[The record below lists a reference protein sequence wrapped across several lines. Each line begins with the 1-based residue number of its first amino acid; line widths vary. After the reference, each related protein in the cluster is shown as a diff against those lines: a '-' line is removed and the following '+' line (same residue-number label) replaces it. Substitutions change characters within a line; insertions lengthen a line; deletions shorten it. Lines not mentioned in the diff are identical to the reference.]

1 MRDNKSYKGNAEKT
15 KFRKTKRWRDFR
27 EHMKEVSNKK
37 DFITMSKLYKTW
49 NLHHLDPA
57 HYELLED
64 ERFVALNSMT
74 HDFVEWLYKYYRK
87 DPDVLERIRNV
98 MEKMKAFELQPDL

>member
-1 MRDNKSYKGNAEKT
+1 MKKLLGGNPDKA
-15 KFRKTKRWRDFR
+15 KFRQRKCWKDFR
-27 EHMKEVSNKK
+27 EHMKEVSENK
-37 DFITMSKLYKTW
+37 DFITKSKLYKTW
-49 NLHHLDPA
+49 NLHHLDPE

-64 ERFVALNSMT
+64 DKFVALNSMT